1 MSILVPKVEQAQF
14 ANATIFRELD
24 AFEEFFWLIEQ
35 SAPVFHAVVAEV
47 NGATT
52 MEQWKDAL
60 DAIQIRYPFLSASIQ
75 KIPSKR
81 PFFEKERGPSM
92 PFRFEHLTT

>member
-1 MSILVPKVEQAQF
+1 MSILVPNVEQAQF
-14 ANATIFRELD
+14 VNATIFRELD

-52 MEQWKDAL
+52 MERWKDAL
-60 DAIQIRYPFLSASIQ
+60 DAIQIRYPFLSASIR
-75 KIPSKR
+75 KRPGKR
-81 PFFEKERGPSM
+81 PFFEKERGARCPCGSN
-92 PFRFEHLTT
+92 L